1 MVGTRYGAED
11 YLEGCFNSLRDEKGL
26 WNDSEDRDG
35 ENHREVRDASV
46 V

>member
-26 WNDSEDRDG
+26 WNDSEFLECEARG
-35 ENHREVRDASV
+35 AGGVAFCR
-46 V
+46 